1 MPEIIQIV
9 AIVAVVLIV
18 LYLVINAF
26 SKTNKLTKL
35 MSAKTEQ
42 IIKASELKNTN
53 TGNNFTYSMWL
64 YIEDW
69 NYRYGENKTIL
80 NRANCPMIM
89 LGARPNSMTIKIKT
103 MNSGDATIPNSSPSL
118 ADHAKNISNKR
129 SCNACDN
136 GFACACDSCDRTLF
150 NATEAAPAA
159 ANIYSPLSPALS
171 TAGQLEANAT
181 NATTAAALAAAENSN
196 NHLCVIDA
204 IPIQKW
210 VNVIVSLYQQTLDV
224 YLEGKL
230 VKTCVLPGPAVRNN
244 NASIFV
250 TPKTTQM
257 VGGVSTVLPGGFSGW
272 TSSFRYMPYASNP
285 QEAYNIYKDGFGGS
299 ILANAMSKYRVRF
312 SLIKDNK
319 EAGGFEI

>member
-1 MPEIIQIV
+1 MPEIMQIV

-69 NYRYGENKTIL
+69 NYRYGEEKIIL
-80 NRANCPMIM
+80 NRARCPMIT
-89 LGARPNSMTIKIKT
+89 LGAKPNSMKIIIKT
-103 MNSGDATIPNSSPSL
+103 MNSSDATVPNSPPSL
-118 ADHAKNISNKR
+118 ADHAKNIANKN

-136 GFACACDSCDRTLF
+136 GFTCACDSCDRTLF
-150 NATEAAPAA
+150 NATE
-159 ANIYSPLSPALS
+159 S
-171 TAGQLEANAT
+171 
-181 NATTAAALAAAENSN
+181 AAAELGVYSDLSPTLSALGQSQANGINAINAANAAAAELTN
-196 NHLCVIDA
+196 NHSCVIDA

-250 TPKTTQM
+250 TPKT
-257 VGGVSTVLPGGFSGW
+257 SAVLPGGFSGW

-299 ILANAMSKYRVRF
+299 ILANAMSKYRFRF

-319 EAGGFEI
+319 ESGGFEI

>member
-1 MPEIIQIV
+1 MPEIMQIV

-69 NYRYGENKTIL
+69 NYRYGQEKIIL

-89 LGARPNSMTIKIKT
+89 LGAKPNQMIIKIKT
-103 MNSGDATIPNSSPSL
+103 MNTSNTAQPNSSPSL
-118 ADHAKNISNKR
+118 ADHAKNLANKN
-129 SCNACDN
+129 SCEACDK
-136 GFACACDSCDRTLF
+136 GFTCACDSCDRTLF
-150 NATEAAPAA
+150 NATEAAPLPIPPALGVY
-159 ANIYSPLSPALS
+159 IPLPPALS
-171 TAGQLEANAT
+171 STAQSQANDANA
-181 NATTAAALAAAENSN
+181 ATAAALAAEENTN

-250 TPKTTQM
+250 TPKR
-257 VGGVSTVLPGGFSGW
+257 SAILPGGFSGW
-272 TSSFRYMPYASNP
+272 TSSFRFMPYASNP

>member
-1 MPEIIQIV
+1 MPEIMSMV
-9 AIVAVVLIV
+9 AITAVVLIV
-18 LYLVINAF
+18 LYIIINAF

-35 MSAKTEQ
+35 MSAKTEL
-42 IIKASELKNTN
+42 IIKAADLKNTN

-69 NYRYGENKTIL
+69 NYRYGEDKIIL
-80 NRANCPMIM
+80 NRANCPMVA
-89 LGARPNSMTIKIKT
+89 LSNKPNQLVIKIKT
-103 MNSGDATIPNSSPSL
+103 MNSVTGAEPNSAPSL
-118 ADHAKNISNKR
+118 ADTAKNLKNKL

-136 GFACACDSCDRTLF
+136 GFTCACDQCDRTLF
-150 NATEAAPAA
+150 TASESAVSKGTQYDDIYNPEPSAA
-159 ANIYSPLSPALS
+159 AISQANTLDAE
-171 TAGQLEANAT
+171 TAIELDKYQADG
-181 NATTAAALAAAENSN
+181 
-196 NHLCVIDA
+196 NHSCVIDA

-230 VKTCVLPGPAVRNN
+230 VKTCVLPGIAVRNN
-244 NASIFV
+244 NASIFI
-250 TPKTTQM
+250 TPKDNK
-257 VGGVSTVLPGGFSGW
+257 GKEGGFSGW
-272 TSSFRYMPYASNP
+272 TSSFRYMSYASNP

-299 ILANAMSKYRVRF
+299 IVANAISKYRVRF